1 MRDETCHSYISD
13 NIGRYVVSNM
23 KVNSKHREGE
33 ESQWLAVGVAQTKEN
48 TKKCRMPQS
57 SVWLAA
63 FIVVLA
69 VPSASEETA
78 GFQVSIG
85 RMTI

>member
-1 MRDETCHSYISD
+1 MIDDMLRRHSG
-13 NIGRYVVSNM
+13 NANRVS
-23 KVNSKHREGE
+23 
-33 ESQWLAVGVAQTKEN
+33 T
-48 TKKCRMPQS
+48 
-57 SVWLAA
+57 SVFLAA
-63 FIVVLA
+63 FIVALA